1 MMNYPK
7 VQSVKAV
14 DEHTLL
20 VEFDNS
26 DRRLYDVAPLFAR
39 EMFFPLKNYAFFK
52 NVQVDKSGYAVF
64 WNDDIDLSEYE
75 LWTNGKSIDN

>member
-1 MMNYPK
+1 MNYPK
-7 VQSVKAV
+7 VHSVRAI

-20 VEFDNS
+20 VEFDNT
-26 DRRLYDVAPLFAR
+26 DKRVYDISPLLER
-39 EMFFPLKNYAFFK
+39 EMFFPLKNYAFFR

-64 WNDDIDLSEYE
+64 WNDEIDLSEFE